1 MTATKHTPGPWRYE
15 GAEVWATAPMRFNLT
30 TAGTPMIATLCKHED
45 ADGGFPVEAN
55 ARLIAAAPE
64 LLEALEEMV
73 KAGEFEDWDGRCD
86 CIADARAAIA
96 KATGGAA

>member
-1 MTATKHTPGPWRYE
+1 MTANKHTPGPWRYE

-45 ADGGFPVEAN
+45 ADGRFPVEAN

-64 LLEALEEMV
+64 LLEALEYAIKQVPELATV
-73 KAGEFEDWDGRCD
+73 PG
-86 CIADARAAIA
+86 IAAAIA
-96 KATGGAA
+96 KATGGEA